1 MEDDRLRDGL
11 TPKGSG
17 TGEGGTLMTALPHCR
32 AMGIELLSTEPGVA
46 VLRLPYNEALIG
58 DPETGVIGGGAVT
71 ALLDTGCGSAVI
83 SAERGILS
91 TATLDLRIDYMR
103 PATPGEA
110 VIARAECYRVTRSVA
125 FARAVAYHED
135 PETPIATASAAF
147 IIERKP
153 TKKASA

>member
-1 MEDDRLRDGL
+1 MSEEGLRSGLAPDAAELADGGKL
-11 TPKGSG
+11 
-17 TGEGGTLMTALPHCR
+17 LNALPHCR
-32 AMGIELLSTEPGVA
+32 AMGIELLSTAPGEA

-125 FARAVAYHED
+125 FARAIAYHSD
-135 PETPIATASAAF
+135 PNVPIATAAGAF
-147 IIERKP
+147 IIERAP
-153 TKKASA
+153 LKKAQK